1 MIHQEPESIRNE
13 CIFCLTNATFKASHA
28 QIEFLVEN
36 GVLNVF
42 HENLLNS
49 TVNIDLMDEIL
60 QALNSI
66 LNTGDCHLVNDKNPY
81 QEKLQMMEF
90 KKVLEDLE
98 GHMSEKVSKRSMAIS
113 ERFFGSSS
121 LFDV

>member
-1 MIHQEPESIRNE
+1 MVHQEPETIRNE
-13 CIFCLTNATFKASHA
+13 CMYCLTNATFKASEA

-36 GVLNVF
+36 GILNVF
-42 HENLLNS
+42 HETLLHS
-49 TVNIDLMDEIL
+49 TVNIDIMDEIL

-66 LNTGDCHLVNDKNPY
+66 LNTGECHLVKEKNPY

-90 KKVLEDLE
+90 KKVLENLE
-98 GHMSEKVSKRSMAIS
+98 GHMSEKISKRAITIS
-113 ERFFGSSS
+113 ERFFGSSI